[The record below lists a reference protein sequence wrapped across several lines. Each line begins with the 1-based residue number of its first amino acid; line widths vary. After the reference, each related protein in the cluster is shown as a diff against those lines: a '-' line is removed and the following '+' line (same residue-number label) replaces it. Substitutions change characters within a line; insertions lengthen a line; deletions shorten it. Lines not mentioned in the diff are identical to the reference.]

1 MVQRIQEINM
11 VIRLYTK
18 TLVTGKMPQNFSFTF
33 TLCPMKLF
41 VGVDWLICSVKGGA
55 AQPLT
60 FTSDLTQKKYLHC
73 TIKDRNNFI
82 PNMDSKLGKSS
93 C

>member
-18 TLVTGKMPQNFSFTF
+18 TLITGKIPQNFSFTF
-33 TLCPMKLF
+33 TLCPMQLF

-73 TIKDRNNFI
+73 TI
-82 PNMDSKLGKSS
+82 
-93 C
+93 